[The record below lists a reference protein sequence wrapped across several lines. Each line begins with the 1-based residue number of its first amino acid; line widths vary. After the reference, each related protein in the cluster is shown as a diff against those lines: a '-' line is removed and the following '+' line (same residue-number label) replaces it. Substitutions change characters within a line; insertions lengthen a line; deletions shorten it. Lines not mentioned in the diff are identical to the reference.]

1 MPFTTVLAIAGVVT
15 FLGYEVVLRHRS
27 DAEAATWQANDG
39 DRDSTKLILGAY
51 VAVVGVNVAL
61 SATSTGSVA
70 AGWRWAGVTLLAV
83 GLAIRAWAMTT
94 LGRSYTAHPSHR
106 ERAGG
111 GRSRPLPARPPPRLQ
126 RQPGGVDRLPLALGS
141 WIATALT
148 VALLLGVY
156 LWRIQAEETLPRD
169 AFGHRYADY
178 ARGTKRL
185 LPFVY

>member
-15 FLGYEVVLRHRS
+15 FLGYEVVLRRRS

-61 SATSTGSVA
+61 SATSTGTVA

-94 LGRSYTAHPSHR
+94 LGRSYTRTLRTVR
-106 ERAGG
+106 E
-111 GRSRPLPARPPPRLQ
+111 Q
-126 RQPGGVDRLPLALGS
+126 EVVDRGPYRLVRHPGYSGSLVVWTGYALALGS

-156 LWRIQAEETLPRD
+156 LWRIQAEETLLRD

-178 ARGTKRL
+178 ARRTKRL